1 MLDFA
6 ALADPTRQHIV
17 KLLAKG
23 ERSAGDIASRFE
35 LTPPAVSQHLKVLRE
50 AGLVHVRPLKQQR
63 LYSLNRQSLADMAE
77 AMPLPP
83 DFGARGV
90 ICLNGRP
97 VPAGY
102 RGVDTI
108 ERHGQTILRVD
119 EPRLYQVVCTTKHLS
134 PAELRL
140 IDTSGRFAAYAA
152 HFYGCAQD

>member
-77 AMPLPP
+77 WL
-83 DFGARGV
+83 ARVSGFWNEK
-90 ICLNGRP
+90 LDRLE
-97 VPAGY
+97 
-102 RGVDTI
+102 RMI
-108 ERHGQTILRVD
+108 EKGKRH
-119 EPRLYQVVCTTKHLS
+119 E
-134 PAELRL
+134 
-140 IDTSGRFAAYAA
+140 
-152 HFYGCAQD
+152 